1 MIVLLVGEDGAARSN
16 LGYLIGGLGV
26 LLPHELHPGGDGPT
40 SLLSEAH
47 GDVLVHGPPAADAS
61 VHELIEIILVRGVQ
75 WNPFANLRYS

>member
-26 LLPHELHPGGDGPT
+26 LLPHELHPGGDGAT

-47 GDVLVHGPPAADAS
+47 GDVLV
-61 VHELIEIILVRGVQ
+61 
-75 WNPFANLRYS
+75 